1 MTSLDTDCCDDGHTP
16 VLDEEEALDL
26 ATIGKALS
34 DPTRV
39 RLLSFIAASPDSTV
53 CACHVL
59 DDVNITQPTLS
70 FHMKKLHQ
78 AGLVDRERRG
88 KWVHYSL
95 RPGSFAALEHFMA
108 LLCSH
113 QKQTTDGA
121 TP

>member
-1 MTSLDTDCCDDGHTP
+1 MLG
-16 VLDEEEALDL
+16 EEEALDL
-26 ATIGKALS
+26 AAIGKALS

-108 LLCSH
+108 LLGSPH
-113 QKQTTDGA
+113 DTTTDGA
-121 TP
+121 ST